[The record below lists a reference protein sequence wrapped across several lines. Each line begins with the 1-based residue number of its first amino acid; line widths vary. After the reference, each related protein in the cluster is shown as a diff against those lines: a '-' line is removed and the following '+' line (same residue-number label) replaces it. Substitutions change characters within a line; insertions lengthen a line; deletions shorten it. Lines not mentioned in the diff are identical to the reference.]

1 MQAIFSKYEHSYLA
15 IMERILLNGTP
26 RSDRTGVGTTAL
38 FGTELVHD
46 WRDGFPLMTHRVFG
60 SAGPIGEM
68 VCFIKGLTNVEEFEK
83 RKCFWWRDNLNDYN
97 KRNGTPENLD
107 LGPIYGSKW
116 RNFHG
121 IDQLTSLLREAEAN
135 PTSRRLLVTSWD
147 PSDQHKAVLPPCHY
161 SFQIFIDGEDLDLL
175 FNMRSVDWV
184 LGCPAD
190 MAAYGFLQ
198 AAICRHLGKKPRE
211 LRGNFADTHIYTTH
225 YEGAEEILSTAVARP
240 LPQWH
245 WKQPEGIIGIY
256 TVEPEDFVIE
266 PFDRGPS
273 MRFEMA
279 V

>member
-1 MQAIFSKYEHSYLA
+1 
-15 IMERILLNGTP
+15 
-26 RSDRTGVGTTAL
+26 
-38 FGTELVHD
+38 
-46 WRDGFPLMTHRVFG
+46 
-60 SAGPIGEM
+60 
-68 VCFIKGLTNVEEFEK
+68 
-83 RKCFWWRDNLNDYN
+83 
-97 KRNGTPENLD
+97 
-107 LGPIYGSKW
+107 
-116 RNFHG
+116 
-121 IDQLTSLLREAEAN
+121 
-135 PTSRRLLVTSWD
+135 
-147 PSDQHKAVLPPCHY
+147 
-161 SFQIFIDGEDLDLL
+161 
-175 FNMRSVDWV
+175 MRSVDWV

-211 LRGNFADTHIYTTH
+211 LRGNFADTHIYATH

-273 MRFEMA
+273 MKFEMA